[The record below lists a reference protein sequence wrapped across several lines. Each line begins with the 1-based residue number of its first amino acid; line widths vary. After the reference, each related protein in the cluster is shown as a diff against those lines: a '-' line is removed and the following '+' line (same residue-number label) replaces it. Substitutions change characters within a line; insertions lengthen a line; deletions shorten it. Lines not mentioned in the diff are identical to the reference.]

1 MPAASP
7 VADRQQHHSVRRRQ
21 VPGRP
26 RRQLGL
32 DDVQPE
38 LGVGLANE
46 VGVEREDLRVVPF
59 ALLEL
64 EAHESSTGSSY
75 STHSL
80 RSAPVES

>member
-7 VADRQQHHSVRRRQ
+7 SRIAEQHHSVRRRQ
-21 VPGRP
+21 VPRRP
-26 RRQLGL
+26 GRQLGL

-38 LGVGLANE
+38 LGVGLADE
-46 VGVEREDLRVVPF
+46 VGVEREDLRIVPF

-64 EAHESSTGSSY
+64 DAHESSTGSSY